1 MYSFLAFL
9 FLVANSHSLHSL
21 ISANLKSTVYCYAI
35 AEGGEEEWNFAWHR
49 YLESNVA
56 SEKNRLL
63 SAMGCTKHV
72 WILSRSGMLFGFS
85 HMALTDASG
94 FDTTNLTYSQ
104 YSFPASVYTI
114 YIHQLSFL

>member
-1 MYSFLAFL
+1 MQI
-9 FLVANSHSLHSL
+9 SHFLHSL

-63 SAMGCTKHV
+63 SAMGCTNHV
-72 WILSRSGMLFGFS
+72 WILSRSGM
-85 HMALTDASG
+85 ALGSIHVAFLDACG
-94 FDTTNLTYSQ
+94 T
-104 YSFPASVYTI
+104 
-114 YIHQLSFL
+114 